1 MKDTS
6 DSIESNEDSN
16 VLTRHCMIDRKHSK
30 HLGKEREA
38 TGTTHMFTILIG
50 ARVWAVWAILSFAP
64 SVRLDSRVAR
74 TSFKGP

>member
-6 DSIESNEDSN
+6 GSIESNEDSN

-38 TGTTHMFTILIG
+38 TGATHFYHLD
-50 ARVWAVWAILSFAP
+50 RSK
-64 SVRLDSRVAR
+64 SVGSVGHPKFRSQRPIYWTA
-74 TSFKGP
+74 G